1 MYFSKVYFCKF
12 IFYTS
17 SKLCKFIA
25 IVAVAWQPLSR
36 WSNTTPTTFVTFTHW
51 KFLSE
56 IISMY
61 ICGECD
67 QIEVWK
73 VVLPTNL
80 KCLSPLGNRG
90 GKCIRNIFSKL
101 LPGLC
106 GKDLEIQFSVIS
118 LHSILECKVAIC
130 LFTFIFNDW
139 LGPASISPGSQV
151 KCYLA
156 IMHKTPIISFQL
168 IQGSPSAAVC
178 FNGFRLLS
186 VIRYLYDC
194 SRLLRFII
202 NLVYYLYLS
211 QSL

>member
-1 MYFSKVYFCKF
+1 MHSTHPEVRQIWERVLSCPASSCSIPSLWKCIFQECNFLKMYFSKVYFCKF

-25 IVAVAWQPLSR
+25 IVAVAWQPLSK

-101 LPGLC
+101 Q
-106 GKDLEIQFSVIS
+106 IQIEWQRPWNSVFSYFFAFF
-118 LHSILECKVAIC
+118 L
-130 LFTFIFNDW
+130 
-139 LGPASISPGSQV
+139 
-151 KCYLA
+151 
-156 IMHKTPIISFQL
+156 
-168 IQGSPSAAVC
+168 
-178 FNGFRLLS
+178 
-186 VIRYLYDC
+186 
-194 SRLLRFII
+194 
-202 NLVYYLYLS
+202 
-211 QSL
+211 